1 MDLNFQVIK
10 AVSSLY
16 SIEELETELKKAVT
30 DFLQNPERI
39 VSASTGAGASYTKAL
54 NLSPQELVE
63 LLSACVDFKKNGAIS
78 SGNNI
83 FSIVSN
89 I

>member
-1 MDLNFQVIK
+1 MDLNLQVIK
-10 AVSSLY
+10 AVTSLY
-16 SIEELETELKKAVT
+16 SLEELEEELKKAVT
-30 DFLQNPERI
+30 EFLTNPERI

-63 LLSACVDFKKNGAIS
+63 LLSACVEYSKNGRLT

-83 FSIVSN
+83 FSTISN